1 MSSAGAVDPLLLRA
15 WQEVSEGTIVLDA
28 QQWRVEHVNAA
39 GAAVY
44 GLAPSQMVG
53 RLLSD
58 VFPTAVG
65 SDFHDELRRTR
76 AEGGLV
82 TWTGPV
88 PGTDR
93 WIAVRAQRVDG
104 PDEQQTVLCSFRD
117 VTAERALEV
126 ERDALTGSLQ
136 RSLENTTRLL
146 RLSEALTA
154 TRTVADVAEVAAAAA
169 RDGFGATYAAV
180 SVVDHDRQVLRTPFT
195 ARYAPGAQEHWQDVP
210 LDGPGPG
217 LVALRDGQPRFD
229 DEAALRT
236 RFPELADRWDVSRAR
251 FVATVPL
258 LAARRSVGLLTVVWC
273 EDVDLPEGQR
283 AMLVALASYT
293 TQALQ
298 RALLLAERTATARTL
313 QNSMLT
319 TDLPQVGGLELVA
332 RYVAAHT
339 EDQVGGDWYDGVLL
353 PDGTTLL
360 VIGDVAGHDIT
371 AAAEMGQLRIAL
383 RALAVDR
390 DDPPALLLDRLESV
404 VDSFRADAILASC
417 LVVRVEQDAA
427 ARAAGVRVLRWANAG
442 HPPPVLV
449 LADGTARVLD
459 ADPDLLLGVGAGHR
473 TDHVVEVPA
482 GATLLL
488 YTDGLVE
495 RRDEDLDAGIERLRG
510 KASGL
515 AGPHLDTA
523 LDELLAEVEDGG
535 PDAGGDDVALLAVR
549 FHPQP

>member
-28 QQWRVEHVNAA
+28 QRWRVEHVNAA
-39 GAAVY
+39 GAAIY
-44 GLAPSQMVG
+44 GLAPADMVG

-65 SDFHDELRRTR
+65 SDFHTELRRTR

-93 WIAVRAQRVDG
+93 WIAVRAQRVEGPDG
-104 PDEQQTVLCSFRD
+104 PDGEHTVLCSFRD

-126 ERDALTGSLQ
+126 ERDALMRSLQ
-136 RSLENTTRLL
+136 RSLEHTTRLL

-154 TRTVADVAEVAAAAA
+154 TRTVADVAAVAAEAA
-169 RDGFGATYAAV
+169 RDGFGATHAAL
-180 SVVDHDRQVLRTPFT
+180 SVLDHDRRVLRTPFT
-195 ARYAPGAQEHWQDVP
+195 GHYAPGAQEQWQDHP

-217 LVALRDGQPRFD
+217 TAALREGRPRFD
-229 DEAALRT
+229 DEASLRT
-236 RFPELADRWDVSRAR
+236 RFPELSARWDVLRAR
-251 FVATVPL
+251 LVATVPL
-258 LAARRSVGLLTVVWC
+258 LAAGRALGLLTVVWC
-273 EDVDLPEGQR
+273 EDVDLPESR
-283 AMLVALASYT
+283 RSMLVALASYT

-313 QNSMLT
+313 QQSLLT
-319 TDLPQVGGLELVA
+319 TDLPRIDGLDLLA

-339 EDQVGGDWYDGVLL
+339 EDQVGGDWYDGLLL
-353 PDGTTLL
+353 PGGTTLL

-371 AAAEMGQLRIAL
+371 AAAAMGQLRSAL

-390 DDPPALLLDRLESV
+390 DDPPAVLLDRLEAV
-404 VDSFRADAILASC
+404 VDSLRADAILASC
-417 LVVRVEQDAA
+417 LVARLEQSAGQ
-427 ARAAGVRVLRWANAG
+427 RAAGVRTLRWVNAG

-449 LADGTARVLD
+449 LADGTARVLRT
-459 ADPDLLLGVGAGHR
+459 DPDLLLGVGAGHR

-495 RRDEDLDAGIERLRG
+495 RRDDDLDAGTEWLRRRAG
-510 KASGL
+510 AL
-515 AGPHLDTA
+515 AGPDLAAA
-523 LDELLAEVEDGG
+523 LDELLAEVAH
-535 PDAGGDDVALLAVR
+535 AGGDDVALLAVR
-549 FHPQP
+549 LHARP

>member
-28 QQWRVEHVNAA
+28 QQWRVEHVNAV
-39 GAAVY
+39 GAAIY
-44 GLAPSQMVG
+44 GLTPSEMVG
-53 RLLSD
+53 LLLSD
-58 VFPTAVG
+58 VFPAAVG
-65 SDFHDELRRTR
+65 SDFHAELRRTR

-104 PDEQQTVLCSFRD
+104 TDDRRTVLCSFRD
-117 VTAERALEV
+117 VTAERALGI
-126 ERDALTGSLQ
+126 ERDALLQSLQ
-136 RSLENTTRLL
+136 RSLEHTTRLL
-146 RLSEALTA
+146 RLSEALTT
-154 TRTVADVAEVAAAAA
+154 TRTVSDVAAVVAEAA
-169 RDGFGATYAAV
+169 RDGFAAAYAAL
-180 SVVDHDRQVLRTPFT
+180 SIVDHERRLLRTPFT
-195 ARYAPGAQEHWQDVP
+195 GRYAPGAQEYWQDLP
-210 LDGPGPG
+210 LDGVGPG
-217 LVALRDGQPRFD
+217 LLALRDGQPRFD
-229 DEAALRT
+229 DETSLRT
-236 RFPELADRWDVSRAR
+236 RFPELAQRWDVSQAR

-258 LAARRSVGLLTVVWC
+258 LAGGRSVGLLTVVWR
-273 EDVDLPEGQR
+273 EDVDLPESQR
-283 AMLVALASYT
+283 AMLIALASYT

-319 TDLPQVGGLELVA
+319 TDLPQAGGLELVA
-332 RYVAAHT
+332 RYVPAHT
-339 EDQVGGDWYDGVLL
+339 EEQVGGDWYDGVLL

-390 DDPPALLLDRLESV
+390 DDPPALLLDRLEAV
-404 VDSFRADAILASC
+404 VDSFRTDAILASC
-417 LVVRVEQDAA
+417 LVARVEQDAD
-427 ARAAGVRVLRWANAG
+427 ARAAGVRTVRWANAG

-449 LADGTARVLD
+449 LDDGTARVLD
-459 ADPDLLLGVGAGHR
+459 ADPDLLLGVGGGHR
-473 TDHVVEVPA
+473 TDHVVDVPL

-495 RRDEDLDAGIERLRG
+495 RRAEDLDAGIEWLRS

-515 AGPHLDTA
+515 AGPDLPTA
-523 LDELLAEVEDGG
+523 LDGLLAELSATGA
-535 PDAGGDDVALLAVR
+535 DAGGDDVALLAVR
-549 FHPQP
+549 FHAQP

>member
-39 GAAVY
+39 GAALY

-58 VFPTAVG
+58 VFPAAVG

-104 PDEQQTVLCSFRD
+104 PDGQQTVLCSFRD
-117 VTAERALEV
+117 VTAERATEV
-126 ERDALTGSLQ
+126 ERDALMRSLQ

-169 RDGFGATYAAV
+169 REGFGATYAAV

-195 ARYAPGAQEHWQDVP
+195 GDYAPGAQEHWQDVP

-229 DEAALRT
+229 DEDSLRSGSPSSPTAGTSRGPARRHRPAAGRPPQRRAAHRRLARG
-236 RFPELADRWDVSRAR
+236 RRPARGAAGHARGPRLLHDAGAAAGPAAGRAHRDGPHAAELHAHDGPAPGRRAR
-251 FVATVPL
+251 
-258 LAARRSVGLLTVVWC
+258 ARRPVRR
-273 EDVDLPEGQR
+273 R
-283 AMLVALASYT
+283 AHRRPGRRRLVRR
-293 TQALQ
+293 
-298 RALLLAERTATARTL
+298 RAA
-313 QNSMLT
+313 
-319 TDLPQVGGLELVA
+319 
-332 RYVAAHT
+332 
-339 EDQVGGDWYDGVLL
+339 

-417 LVVRVEQDAA
+417 LVVRVEQDAG

-495 RRDEDLDAGIERLRG
+495 RRDDDLDVGIERLRA

-515 AGPHLDTA
+515 AGPHLAAA